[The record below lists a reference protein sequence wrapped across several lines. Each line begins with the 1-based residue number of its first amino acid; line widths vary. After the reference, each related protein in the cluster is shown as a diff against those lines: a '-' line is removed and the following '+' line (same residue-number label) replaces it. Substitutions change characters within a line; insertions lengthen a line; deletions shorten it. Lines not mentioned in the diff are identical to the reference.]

1 MLTSCAHR
9 RGQIVASLSLCH
21 RATCVGSREGAASPT
36 LIRISLFIEFVRFV
50 NPIGMQDETE
60 KQLRVSL
67 CQSEREAATPSGRH
81 CCQQFPRATF
91 VGFCFCFLLF
101 RTTTHNR

>member
-1 MLTSCAHR
+1 MLTSSVHR
-9 RGQIVASLSLCH
+9 RGQIVASLSLCN

-60 KQLRVSL
+60 TAARVALSI
-67 CQSEREAATPSGRH
+67 
-81 CCQQFPRATF
+81 RA
-91 VGFCFCFLLF
+91 
-101 RTTTHNR
+101 